1 MRRSGLLLR
10 RLLTALSL
18 AATLGF
24 SLGPAAAAASEFR
37 DDASACVA
45 STGSQHPAGSGHHS
59 GPHRSSCCGLL
70 CVPALAADD
79 SPPPPPDQTPT
90 GVIHPHDT
98 SEKGIELSG
107 PSPPP
112 RP

>member
-1 MRRSGLLLR
+1 MRHSGHLLR

-18 AATLGF
+18 AAVLGF
-24 SLGPAAAAASEFR
+24 GLGPAAALASEFPHNGGVCFE
-37 DDASACVA
+37 D
-45 STGSQHPAGSGHHS
+45 QHPAGSGHHS
-59 GPHRSSCCGLL
+59 GTHQTSCCGML

-79 SPPPPPDQTPT
+79 SPVPPPDQTPT
-90 GVIHPHDT
+90 DVIHPADT
-98 SEKGIELSG
+98 SENGIEISG